1 MFPLFTFLF
10 WSPSVVSG
18 TYMLINSDRACVI
31 RISQNFLSIT
41 FSPSNAVTKP
51 TLIITPVTYCHG
63 RQAILDD
70 GAGGEASSILGFCL
84 QRKGRESTQ
93 GTSQT
98 DSFGN
103 WERNLSQG
111 TSNHLFEMVTVRS
124 DSFRHEWSW
133 VARDTVSWGNRC
145 LQPLPLPKGSARI
158 PAGARYLGQRQGT
171 TAELPRRCQLAAQD
185 SEMVRY
191 GPAFGNSW
199 LTYEQHF

>member
-1 MFPLFTFLF
+1 MIAIMSENKRTKKIRMLPLFTFLF

-31 RISQNFLSIT
+31 RISRNFLAIT

-63 RQAILDD
+63 RGVALAD

-84 QRKGRESTQ
+84 QRKGWESTQ

-103 WERNLSQG
+103 WGRKFSQG
-111 TSNHLFEMVTVRS
+111 TSNHLFEMVTVHG
-124 DSFRHEWSW
+124 DSFHPKWNW
-133 VARDTVSWGNRC
+133 VARSTVS
-145 LQPLPLPKGSARI
+145 
-158 PAGARYLGQRQGT
+158 
-171 TAELPRRCQLAAQD
+171 
-185 SEMVRY
+185 
-191 GPAFGNSW
+191 
-199 LTYEQHF
+199 